1 MLTDPAGTNDLT
13 RDIIGCAIDVH
24 REIGPG
30 LLESAVQGVHGCRT
44 SGTLAAILSRSVP
57 CRSSTKARRWT
68 SVIGWIWWLR
78 ARSSSTLKCVAS
90 LAPIHTAQLLTYLR
104 LTKCRVGLLINFNV
118 PVLTQG
124 VKREV
129 AECVCDV
136 TGIRQ
141 ATPFCLRPGAI
152 RPLRFLK
159 KPPFLRS
166 SVCVPLPFPP

>member
-30 LLESAVQGVHGCRT
+30 LLESAYKACM
-44 SGTLAAILSRSVP
+44 AAELRERSIHFEQERPVP
-57 CRSSTKARRWT
+57 LVYKGIALDVGYRLDLVVAHQ
-68 SVIGWIWWLR
+68 VIVD
-78 ARSSSTLKCVAS
+78 LKCVAA

-124 VKREV
+124 VKRV
-129 AECVCDV
+129 LNA
-136 TGIRQ
+136 
-141 ATPFCLRPGAI
+141 AALRGGNGEGTQTEKRRNGEDTTFRDPS
-152 RPLRFLK
+152 RF
-159 KPPFLRS
+159 
-166 SVCVPLPFPP
+166 